1 MKTFS
6 AELLLN
12 KYGRNES
19 ATSLGE
25 IFGVSRT
32 TICRWRNTPSQAWI
46 SAYNADKYACKI
58 GLHPANIWEN
68 WFNS

>member
-1 MKTFS
+1 MNAFS

-19 ATSLGE
+19 AESLGE
-25 IFGVSRT
+25 IFGVSRA
-32 TICRWRNTPSQAWI
+32 TIVRWRNTPSRAWV
-46 SAYNADKYACKI
+46 SAYNADKYACRI

-68 WFNS
+68 WFNL

>member
-25 IFGVSRT
+25 IFGVSRA
-32 TICRWRNTPSQAWI
+32 TIVRWRNTPSRAWV
-46 SAYNADKYACKI
+46 SAYNADK
-58 GLHPANIWEN
+58 
-68 WFNS
+68 